1 VPIDHRFIG
10 REYPAISYEMG
21 REKIRE
27 YARAVGDL
35 NPLYLDEEAGRQS
48 PYGDMIAPP
57 AMASQYAVLP
67 ADLLFHDEEVGVDYE
82 MLLHGD
88 QDYQYFQVIR
98 AGDRLQVKGR
108 IKDIYE
114 KRSLQFMIFESE
126 VSNRRGEKV
135 TVATSTFVI
144 RPRQNAGQEEGQS

>member
-1 VPIDHRFIG
+1 MPIDHRFIG

-48 PYGDMIAPP
+48 PYGDTIAPP

-67 ADLLFHDEEVGVDYE
+67 ADLLFHDTEVAVDYE

-88 QDYQYFQVIR
+88 QDYQYFQVVR
-98 AGDRLQVKGR
+98 PGDRLQVKGR

-126 VSNRRGEKV
+126 VSNQRGEKV

-144 RPRQNAGQEEGQS
+144 RPRTNPGQEDGQL

>member
-1 VPIDHRFIG
+1 MPVDHRFIG
-10 REYPAISYEMG
+10 RQYPAIGYEMG

-35 NPLYLDEEAGRQS
+35 HPLYLDEEAGRRS

-67 ADLLFHDEEVGVDYE
+67 AELLIHDEEVGIDFQMV
-82 MLLHGD
+82 LHAD
-88 QDYQYFQVIR
+88 QDYQYFRVVR
-98 AGDRLQVKGR
+98 PGDRLQVKGR
-108 IKDIYE
+108 IKDIFE
-114 KRSLQFMIFESE
+114 KRSLQFIIFETE
-126 VSNRRGEKV
+126 VSNQRGEKV

-144 RPRQNAGQEEGQS
+144 RPRSNAGPEEEQP

>member
-1 VPIDHRFIG
+1 MPIDHRFIG

-35 NPLYLDEEAGRQS
+35 NPLYLDEDAGRQS

-67 ADLLFHDEEVGVDYE
+67 ADLLFHDDEVGVDYA
-82 MLLHGD
+82 MLVHGE
-88 QDYQYFQVIR
+88 QDYQYYQVVR
-98 AGDRLQVKGR
+98 PGDRLEIVGR
-108 IKDIYE
+108 IKEIYE
-114 KRSLQFMIFESE
+114 KRSLQFVTFESE
-126 VSNRRGEKV
+126 VTNQHGEKV
-135 TVATSTFVI
+135 VVATGSFVI
-144 RPRQNAGQEEGQS
+144 RPRGEEQQ

>member
-35 NPLYLDEEAGRQS
+35 NPLYLDEEYGRQS

-57 AMASQYAVLP
+57 AMASQYAVMP
-67 ADLLFHDEEVGVDYE
+67 ADLLFHDDEVGVDYE
-82 MLLHGD
+82 MLVHGE
-88 QDYQYFQVIR
+88 QDYQYFQVVR
-98 AGDRLQVKGR
+98 PGDRLQITGR
-108 IKDIYE
+108 IKDIHE
-114 KRSLQFMIFESE
+114 KRSLQFVIFETE
-126 VSNRRGEKV
+126 VVNQRGEKV
-135 TVATSTFVI
+135 VVATGSFVI
-144 RPRQNAGQEEGQS
+144 RPRGEA